1 MYKILVINIL
11 HKKAI
16 KIIFAQRIFL
26 TQTTQIMRHGNKLKS
41 LNRTDTHR
49 KAMLANMTCSLIQHK
64 RIETTTT
71 RAKALRVYAEPLLNR
86 SKEENN
92 TTADQTMHQ
101 RRTVMAY
108 LKDKE
113 ALKELFGV
121 VGPKL
126 GTRPGGYT
134 RVIKLGQRQGDSA
147 EMAIIELVDFN
158 DVYSNNKK
166 TAGAETKKKTTRRG
180 KKKAED
186 TKTEGTT
193 EETKTEE

>member
-1 MYKILVINIL
+1 
-11 HKKAI
+11 
-16 KIIFAQRIFL
+16 
-26 TQTTQIMRHGNKLKS
+26 MRHGNKLKS

-49 KAMLANMTCSLIQHK
+49 KAMLANMTCSLIMHK
-64 RIETTTT
+64 RITTTVA

-121 VGPKL
+121 VGTKL

-134 RVIKLGQRQGDSA
+134 RVLKLGKRQGDSA
-147 EMAIIELVDFN
+147 EMAIVELVDFN
-158 DVYSNNKK
+158 ELLLKDAKPAKK
-166 TAGAETKKKTTRRG
+166 TRRRGGKKTGADKDSTDVVATDAVATDAVADE
-180 KKKAED
+180 KPAIKSEDAKDAAED
-186 TKTEGTT
+186 VTPSDK
-193 EETKTEE
+193 

>member
-1 MYKILVINIL
+1 
-11 HKKAI
+11 
-16 KIIFAQRIFL
+16 
-26 TQTTQIMRHGNKLKS
+26 MRHGNKLKS

-108 LKDKE
+108 LQDKE

-158 DVYSNNKK
+158 ELPLYQHQFSCHLYDVFS
-166 TAGAETKKKTTRRG
+166 
-180 KKKAED
+180 
-186 TKTEGTT
+186 
-193 EETKTEE
+193 

>member
-1 MYKILVINIL
+1 
-11 HKKAI
+11 
-16 KIIFAQRIFL
+16 
-26 TQTTQIMRHGNKLKS
+26 MRHGNKLKS

-108 LKDKE
+108 LQDKE

-158 DVYSNNKK
+158 ELLLKDAKPAKK
-166 TAGAETKKKTTRRG
+166 TRRRG
-180 KKKAED
+180 KKTGADKDAVVTDVVATDVVADEKPAIKSED
-186 TKTEGTT
+186 TENTSEDVTPSDK
-193 EETKTEE
+193 

>member
-1 MYKILVINIL
+1 
-11 HKKAI
+11 
-16 KIIFAQRIFL
+16 
-26 TQTTQIMRHGNKLKS
+26 
-41 LNRTDTHR
+41 
-49 KAMLANMTCSLIQHK
+49 MLANMTCSLIQHK

-158 DVYSNNKK
+158 ELLLKDAKPAKK
-166 TAGAETKKKTTRRG
+166 TRRRGGKKTGADAAVTDVTTDVVADE
-180 KKKAED
+180 KPAIKAED
-186 TKTEGTT
+186 AETPSTDATT
-193 EETKTEE
+193 ESSDK

>member
-1 MYKILVINIL
+1 
-11 HKKAI
+11 
-16 KIIFAQRIFL
+16 
-26 TQTTQIMRHGNKLKS
+26 MRHGNKLKS

-158 DVYSNNKK
+158 ELLLKDAKPAKK
-166 TAGAETKKKTTRRG
+166 TRRRG
-180 KKKAED
+180 KKTAADKDATSVDAVVATDVVADEKPAIKSEDTAED
-186 TKTEGTT
+186 ATPSDK
-193 EETKTEE
+193 

>member
-1 MYKILVINIL
+1 
-11 HKKAI
+11 
-16 KIIFAQRIFL
+16 
-26 TQTTQIMRHGNKLKS
+26 MRHGNKLKS

-64 RIETTTT
+64 RIITTTT

-126 GTRPGGYT
+126 GSRPGGYT
-134 RVIKLGQRQGDSA
+134 RVLKLGQRQGDSA

-158 DVYSNNKK
+158 ELLLKDAKPAKK
-166 TAGAETKKKTTRRG
+166 TRRRGGKKTSDKEVDAVATDVVTDVVADE
-180 KKKAED
+180 KPEI
-186 TKTEGTT
+186 KTEDAKDAPADNI
-193 EETKTEE
+193 EPSDK

>member
-1 MYKILVINIL
+1 
-11 HKKAI
+11 
-16 KIIFAQRIFL
+16 
-26 TQTTQIMRHGNKLKS
+26 MRHGNKLKS

-158 DVYSNNKK
+158 ELLLKDAKPAKKTRRRGKK
-166 TAGAETKKKTTRRG
+166 TAGDKDATSVDAVVTDVATDTVADEKPAIKAKDAETPSTD
-180 KKKAED
+180 A
-186 TKTEGTT
+186 TT
-193 EETKTEE
+193 ESSDK

>member
-1 MYKILVINIL
+1 
-11 HKKAI
+11 
-16 KIIFAQRIFL
+16 
-26 TQTTQIMRHGNKLKS
+26 
-41 LNRTDTHR
+41 
-49 KAMLANMTCSLIQHK
+49 MLANMTCSLIQHK

-158 DVYSNNKK
+158 ELLLKDAKPAKK
-166 TAGAETKKKTTRRG
+166 TRRRG
-180 KKKAED
+180 KKTAADKDATSVDAVVTDVATDTVADEKPAIKAED
-186 TKTEGTT
+186 AETPSTDATT
-193 EETKTEE
+193 ESSDK